1 MNELDIN
8 ITVERELTE
17 AELAM
22 FQGGNIFKKAWR
34 WTKGAVKT
42 VGQTLEVIGYVV
54 THPITWGGA

>member
-8 ITVERELTE
+8 VSAERELTD

-22 FQGGNIFKKAWR
+22 IQGGNIFKKAWR

-42 VGQTLEVIGYVV
+42 VGQTFEVIGYVV
-54 THPITWGGA
+54 THPMTWVGA